1 MTDELP
7 TAFYV
12 WRVWYT
18 GSDGGHQ
25 IGPLYTR
32 RRDATA
38 ALAAKRKAWND
49 FEQTGKGHIFGDA
62 RIERLPVAGSAPML

>member
-1 MTDELP
+1 MTGGPP

-25 IGPLYTR
+25 IGPLFTR
-32 RRDATA
+32 RRDAQQHLHA
-38 ALAAKRKAWND
+38 ERRAWQA
-49 FEQTGKGHIFGDA
+49 FKESGEGAIYGDL
-62 RIERLPVAGSAPML
+62 RIERLPVAGSPPML

>member
-1 MTDELP
+1 MTDDPP

-25 IGPLYTR
+25 IGPLFTR

-38 ALAAKRKAWND
+38 RADAEWVAWGDFKR
-49 FEQTGKGHIFGDA
+49 TGRGQIFGQLKV
-62 RIERLPVAGSAPML
+62 ERLPVAGSPPML